1 MSTRYYRILYFAL
14 AEKKKESR
22 KSLIFRILPR
32 FVFAVCGP
40 TWETPYL
47 LYPKNQFFI

>member
-32 FVFAVCGP
+32 CAFALGGP
-40 TWETPYL
+40 IGIC
-47 LYPKNQFFI
+47 FISFISLKLNIL